1 MGNSHLKN
9 LRKELNNV
17 KEYVSVEDNIFNRLK
32 YPEKTVKVTLP
43 VMMDDGSVK
52 NFEAYRCQYDG
63 ARGPY
68 KGGIRYHPE
77 VSEQEVESL
86 AGRMSLKCAV
96 VDLPYGGA
104 KGGVKC
110 NPKELSRQERKNLT
124 RRYAQ
129 KIEPII
135 GPQKDI
141 PAPDMGTD
149 SEIMGWF
156 MDTYSMS
163 VGHTVPGVVT
173 GKPINL
179 GGTLGRESATGTGL
193 SMLVKNLFNH
203 LNMDMKGKSVA
214 IQGFGNV
221 GSVTAKKLDEFGFN
235 IVGVS
240 NVNGGIYDEN
250 GLDVN
255 KIEKLVKS
263 NNSKIIDYNGVEEI
277 TNNELLT
284 SDVDLLVPAAI
295 GNVITEE
302 NAYDIK
308 ADIVAEAANGPTT
321 PSADDILHQNGTMVL
336 PDILANSGGV
346 TVSYLEWVQNFNYF
360 TWDLERVNNRLEER
374 MTKAFENMM
383 RKHNNIES
391 DSLRDAVLSIGV
403 QRMHNAHKGR
413 GLFP

>member
-9 LRKELNNV
+9 LRKELKNV

-203 LNMDMKGKSVA
+203 LNIDMKGKSVA

-321 PSADDILHQNGTMVL
+321 PSADDILHQNRTMVL